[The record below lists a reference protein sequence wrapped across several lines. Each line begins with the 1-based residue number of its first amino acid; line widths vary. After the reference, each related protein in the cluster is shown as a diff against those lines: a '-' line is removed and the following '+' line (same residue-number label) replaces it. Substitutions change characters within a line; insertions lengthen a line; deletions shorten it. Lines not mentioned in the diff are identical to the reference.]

1 MDIFGVPGRDEK
13 LNNVNVKELK
23 RNDKKRNVVSVPK
36 GNGWN
41 ANVNVR
47 IEKKLWMLWIIT
59 FN

>member
-1 MDIFGVPGRDEK
+1 M
-13 LNNVNVKELK
+13 NVKELK

-36 GNGWN
+36 GNAWN

>member
-1 MDIFGVPGRDEK
+1 MDIFGVPGRDER

-36 GNGWN
+36 GNAWN